1 MRLRVD
7 RIAMTVLL
15 ALAAFVAGR
24 AWLHQ
29 HPEHNPWAP
38 LDLSDPPGWA
48 TARKLV
54 GLRNDPDECR
64 AILRRSG
71 IEFTELPAIGAD
83 ACRWEDRLRIAS
95 AAERGTALRPA
106 IPGASCAVEA
116 GLARWVRHVV
126 APAAREHLGS
136 TPVALEHYGTYQYRR
151 VGNSPEGRWSEHA
164 TGNAI
169 DVSAVVLADGR
180 RIAVRQGWTNQ
191 GSPAAAFLREA
202 RDGACPIF
210 GTVLSPDY
218 NAAHFDHLHLDQE
231 RRAMGWSLCR

>member
-1 MRLRVD
+1 M
-7 RIAMTVLL
+7 
-15 ALAAFVAGR
+15 
-24 AWLHQ
+24 
-29 HPEHNPWAP
+29 
-38 LDLSDPPGWA
+38 
-48 TARKLV
+48 
-54 GLRNDPDECR
+54 
-64 AILRRSG
+64 
-71 IEFTELPAIGAD
+71 
-83 ACRWEDRLRIAS
+83 
-95 AAERGTALRPA
+95 
-106 IPGASCAVEA
+106 
-116 GLARWVRHVV
+116 RHVV

-136 TPVALEHYGTYQYRR
+136 TPVALEHYGTYQCRR

-210 GTVLSPDY
+210 GTVLSSDY